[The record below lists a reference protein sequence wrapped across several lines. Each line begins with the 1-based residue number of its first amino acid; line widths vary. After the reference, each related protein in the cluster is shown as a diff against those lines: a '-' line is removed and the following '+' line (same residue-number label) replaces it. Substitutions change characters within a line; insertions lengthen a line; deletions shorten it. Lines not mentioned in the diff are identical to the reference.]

1 MGNTARRHIDREFES
16 ELATLREELLVMA
29 GHVENMIAASVKAFE
44 TRDKELARRTIE
56 NDHKVNQAEMDL
68 DELCLVVLAKRQPM
82 GPDLRF
88 ITLCL
93 KMVTD
98 LERIADLAVN
108 VCERTIQLADL
119 EPVTPPFGVG
129 VGHMAGIVQ
138 SMVKD
143 AIDAFVRDDTALA
156 EEVVTRDDEVDE
168 HYHQIFRKVL
178 ARMAQDATVV
188 ERGIH
193 FQSAAKFLER
203 MGDHSTNLAEQVV
216 YMVKGKDI
224 RHVGKLDE

>member
-1 MGNTARRHIDREFES
+1 MGNTARRHIDREFEA
-16 ELATLREELLVMA
+16 ELSSLREELLVMA
-29 GHVENMIAASVKAFE
+29 GRVESMIEASVRAFE
-44 TRDKELARRTIE
+44 TRDTELARRTIE
-56 NDHKVNQAEMDL
+56 SDHKVNQAEIDL

-108 VCERTIQLADL
+108 VCERTIQLAAL
-119 EPVTPPFGVG
+119 EKVVFGVE
-129 VGHMAGIVQ
+129 VGRMGKLVQ

-143 AIDAFVRDDTALA
+143 AIDAFVRDDTQLA
-156 EEVVTRDDEVDE
+156 EQVVQRDDEVDE
-168 HYHQIFRKVL
+168 QYHQIFRKVL
-178 ARMAQDATVV
+178 SRMIQDASVV

-193 FQSAAKFLER
+193 VQSAAKFLER